1 MNLDLYLTAHKKIKT
16 AKFLKLLEENI
27 RVNLCDF
34 GLGNSSLDTT
44 PKAKAMKEKIRVE
57 DTRGCKLEGLSKV
70 HLKGSVQTLS
80 IFVY

>member
-44 PKAKAMKEKIRVE
+44 PKAKAMKEKIR
-57 DTRGCKLEGLSKV
+57 
-70 HLKGSVQTLS
+70 
-80 IFVY
+80 